1 MLRLCRGLCR
11 LMSEQR
17 FRCTACGLCCHGLLP
32 LTIAEALAG
41 AGRFPLAISITPV
54 KVKTPGHAGV
64 GEIAATIDITRKKT
78 MPILVTPVS
87 FVPAH
92 LPCPELDGEGLC
104 SIHATKPLRCRTMP
118 FYPYRD
124 EAHQADMLTP
134 RPGWLCETGE
144 DAPVVYRDRRIVDR
158 TDFDT
163 ERQAL
168 VDQAPALRRYADLLL
183 KHAPAHHARVLKAAQ
198 SPVPGRVIV
207 SFVSYLRYDNRL
219 DLLDFSARQLPVLE
233 AWAEKT
239 AGDPKAAEHHRYYR
253 EAMAELER
261 YRR

>member
-1 MLRLCRGLCR
+1 MLRLGRGVRR

-32 LTIAEALAG
+32 LTVAEALSG

-54 KVKTPGHAGV
+54 KTTAPGYQKV

-87 FVPAH
+87 FVPPH
-92 LPCPELDGEGLC
+92 LPCPELDPEGLC
-104 SIHATKPLRCRTMP
+104 SIHTTKPLRCRTMP

-124 EAHQADMLTP
+124 EAHQADMLKP
-134 RPGWLCETGE
+134 RAGWLCETGE
-144 DAPVVYRDRRIVDR
+144 DAPVVYRDRQIVDR
-158 TDFDT
+158 TDFDA
-163 ERQAL
+163 ERDAL
-168 VDQAPALRRYADLLL
+168 VDQTPALRRYADLLL

-198 SPVPGRVIV
+198 SPAPGRVIV

-219 DLLDFSARQLPVLE
+219 DLLDFSALQLPVLE

-239 AGDPKAAEHHRYYR
+239 AADPKAAEHHRYYR
-253 EAMAELER
+253 EAMAELGR